1 MEVVLPT
8 PGFDVLGWVMLN
20 GYQGGSVL
28 MMMNNDDECAVQGKV
43 TQSVNP
49 LLVHAKAAGVS
60 RMMRMMR
67 LMARMIMLTV
77 MAGGDCKG

>member
-28 MMMNNDDECAVQGKV
+28 MMMMNNDDECAVQGIV

-49 LLVHAKAAGVS
+49 LLVDAKAVG
-60 RMMRMMR
+60 
-67 LMARMIMLTV
+67 
-77 MAGGDCKG
+77 